1 MLTIAFFA
9 GVRHCVLNEGRC
21 MEVMTVH
28 RKLCIE
34 VLFVLFLLSCGVY
47 PSMALEGTLTY
58 FTGTVTV
65 ERDDGVHRG
74 TIGMHIQV
82 GDVVRTGEVS
92 TAVITLEN
100 NADIKLRADTALD
113 LSVLGE
119 EVKLRLLKGSIF
131 SRVRAKI
138 FKSYGV
144 EAETV
149 LAGVRGTEF
158 FLAYGRII
166 NEAPDIWLCVNEGSV
181 DVTVKETD
189 ERTVVREGE
198 GINILGG
205 SRLTAPRKYR
215 WTRDL
220 NWNTDPEQGSVAD
233 FTDLNQAYSDLLDQD
248 YD

>member
-1 MLTIAFFA
+1 MA
-9 GVRHCVLNEGRC
+9 VR
-21 MEVMTVH
+21 
-28 RKLCIE
+28 RKFGIE
-34 VLFVLFLLSCGVY
+34 VLVILFLLLCGVY
-47 PSMALEGTLTY
+47 PSMALEGTLAY

-74 TIGMHIQV
+74 TIGMTVQA
-82 GDVVRTGEVS
+82 GDVVRTGGDS
-92 TAVITLEN
+92 TAVISLEN

-113 LSVLGE
+113 MSVLGE

-149 LAGVRGTEF
+149 LAGIRGTEF
-158 FLAYGRII
+158 FISFGRTID
-166 NEAPDIWLCVNEGSV
+166 ESPDIWLCVNEGSV
-181 DVTVKETD
+181 DVTVQTTD
-189 ERTVVREGE
+189 ERAVVRAGE

-205 SRLTAPRKYR
+205 SRLTAPRKYG

-233 FTDLNQAYSDLLDQD
+233 VTDLNRAYSDLLDQD